1 LSICLKELRESRFWI
16 RLIVESNLLPKTKMA
31 DLQDECDQLCRI
43 FAQSL
48 VTAKKNDNKERP

>member
-1 LSICLKELRESRFWI
+1 
-16 RLIVESNLLPKTKMA
+16 MA